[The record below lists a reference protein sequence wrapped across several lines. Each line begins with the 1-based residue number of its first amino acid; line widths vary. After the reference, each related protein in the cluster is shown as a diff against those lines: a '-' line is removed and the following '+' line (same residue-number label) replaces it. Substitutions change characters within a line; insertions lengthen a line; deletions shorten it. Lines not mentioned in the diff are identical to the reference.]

1 MKLPKHPTVS
11 AYLEYWLTSIVRPST
26 RPTTFRAYSEMVH
39 GTLAPSLGDVVLRRL
54 TTARIAAAS
63 DRWRLQGASNR
74 KVRTA
79 LQVLRTALRAAAHRG
94 WLAADPTA
102 ALPLPRY
109 APRTPRWL
117 SPVQA
122 ARLLAAVRGHRYE
135 PAFVLAIHAGLRRGE
150 AGALQ
155 WKDLDLR
162 RAVVTVRTTLR
173 SGRGGHAIDGVK
185 TAASQRSVPLP
196 RAAVLAL
203 RRALTRSVKERGTRK
218 AIWAP
223 TDHVLS
229 PGDGRPQWL
238 SVLNHHLTATLRA
251 VGLPHVSFHDLRH
264 TAACLLLE
272 AGAEPRT
279 VMEILGHRRVA
290 HTLVLYAHVRD
301 DQKRQA
307 VDAASRL
314 LTRRAT
320 KRKRR

>member
-1 MKLPKHPTVS
+1 MTHTKPRTLS
-11 AYLEYWLTSIVRPST
+11 AYLEYWLCSIVRPST
-26 RPTTFRAYSEMVH
+26 RPTTLRAYSDMVH
-39 GTLAPSLGDVVLRRL
+39 GTLRPALGRIPLQDL

-63 DRWRLQGASNR
+63 DRWRREGASNR

-79 LQVLRTALRAAAHRG
+79 IQVLRTALRAAVHRG
-94 WLAADPTA
+94 WISADPTA

-109 APRTPRWL
+109 APRNSRWL
-117 SPVQA
+117 SPPQA
-122 ARLLAAVRGHRYE
+122 ARLLAAMRGHRYE
-135 PAFVLAIHAGLRRGE
+135 PAFVLAIYAGLRRGE
-150 AGALQ
+150 VGALQ

-162 RAVVTVRTTLR
+162 RAVVTVQTTMHA
-173 SGRGGHAIDGVK
+173 GRGGLVIEPVK
-185 TAASQRSVPLP
+185 TAASQRTVPLP
-196 RAAVLAL
+196 QPVVLAL
-203 RRALTRSVKERGTRK
+203 RRARARSMKERRTRQLSL
-218 AIWAP
+218 AP

-238 SVLNHHLTATLRA
+238 NVLNHHLTATLRS

-272 AGAEPRT
+272 AGADPRT

-301 DQKRQA
+301 DQKRRA

-314 LTRRAT
+314 LMRDAGKHRRT
-320 KRKRR
+320 